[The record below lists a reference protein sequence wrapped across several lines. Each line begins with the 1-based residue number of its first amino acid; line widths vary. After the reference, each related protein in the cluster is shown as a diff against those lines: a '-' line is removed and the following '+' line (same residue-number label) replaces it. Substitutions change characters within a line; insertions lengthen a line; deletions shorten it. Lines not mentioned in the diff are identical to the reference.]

1 MKFLRFFL
9 FTAAFVALFSCN
21 QARVDQPKPVALK
34 LAHYNVGVFNKT
46 ESSSTD
52 VIAAMMSEIGADVVS
67 VNEVDSCTTRTGLVD
82 QLADLSKKMGDWGC
96 WYASAMPYK
105 GGAYGIGIS
114 YNPKLK
120 VVRTDK
126 VALPKLTGTEP
137 RALAVVEFEDFVFA
151 TCHLDY
157 KTADAQLGQIEVINA
172 YMDKAFGNGAKPVFL
187 CGDFNCVPESDP
199 IEEMLKSW
207 KMISP
212 VQMTYPAIT
221 PKKCIDYVFVREGVC
236 KVDVV
241 DAKVYTA
248 FKTGNVETASDHL
261 PLYVDV
267 KINK

>member
-1 MKFLRFFL
+1 MKFFRFIL
-9 FTAAFVALFSCN
+9 FASVLAVFISCN
-21 QARVDQPKPVALK
+21 QEPVALR
-34 LAHYNVGVFNKT
+34 LAHYNVGAFNKT
-46 ESSSTD
+46 QDSSID
-52 VIAAMMSEIGADVVS
+52 AIAKMMREVEADVVS

-82 QLADLSKKMGDWGC
+82 QLADMSEKMGDWGC
-96 WYASAMPYK
+96 WYASAMPYR

-114 YNPKLK
+114 YDPKFK
-120 VVRTDK
+120 VVRTEK
-126 VALPKLTGTEP
+126 VALPKLTGAEP

-157 KTADAQLGQIEVINA
+157 KTEDSQLGQVAVINA

-221 PKKCIDYVFVREGVC
+221 PKKCIDYVFVREGIC

-241 DAKVYTA
+241 DAKVYTD